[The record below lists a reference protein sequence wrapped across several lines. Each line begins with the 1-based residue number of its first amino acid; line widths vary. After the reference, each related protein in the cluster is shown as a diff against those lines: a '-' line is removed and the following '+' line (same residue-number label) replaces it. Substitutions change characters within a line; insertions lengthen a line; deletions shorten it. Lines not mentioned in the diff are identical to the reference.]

1 MGNIL
6 KGTADFFSK
15 YIFQIILFAFI
26 FLLIRGYM
34 IINDVKIIKKEPT
47 LEKVVVIEDFGGKHP
62 SFKDASSNFCHDGW
76 SDHDGAHATCGKL
89 ITFESCILTDCCGWA
104 TYKDKKK
111 NKCVG
116 GSALGPTH
124 YPEDGI
130 PPHTYHFGNT
140 EIKNNKEL

>member
-34 IINDVKIIKKEPT
+34 IINDVKIIKKNPT
-47 LEKVVVIEDFGGKHP
+47 LEKVVVIEDFGRRRP
-62 SFKDASSNFCHDGW
+62 YFKDTSSNFCHDAW
-76 SDHDGAHATCGKL
+76 EDPNGAHRTCGEL
-89 ITFESCILTDCCGWA
+89 ETFESCIVTDCCGWA

-124 YPEDGI
+124 YPKYGKKDFK
-130 PPHTYHFGNT
+130 YSFGN
-140 EIKNNKEL
+140 